1 MKPID
6 FYTDTVCNND
16 ISSFD
21 SGYSV
26 FNDYLHYR
34 DDSSV
39 IHYILDSES
48 ENLIAYFSL
57 LSSALLYGELSHL
70 GAIPAIEL
78 KMFALDKRYQG
89 RGISTLLIDSVIETI
104 THYSAEYVG
113 AKIILLYSVP
123 IDSILNFYEESGFR
137 RTNGLFATYKSPF
150 NEGCIPM
157 FKLL

>member
-6 FYTDTVCNND
+6 FYTDTVCND

-34 DDSSV
+34 DDSAV
-39 IHYILDSES
+39 IHYIFDSES
-48 ENLIAYFSL
+48 EDLIAYFSL

-78 KMFALDKRYQG
+78 KMFALDKHYQG
-89 RGISTLLIDSVIETI
+89 RGVSSLLIDSVLETI

-123 IDSILNFYEESGFR
+123 VSSVLKFYEDCGFR
-137 RTNGLFATYKSPF
+137 RTDGLFATYKSPF
-150 NEGCIPM
+150 NKGCIPM